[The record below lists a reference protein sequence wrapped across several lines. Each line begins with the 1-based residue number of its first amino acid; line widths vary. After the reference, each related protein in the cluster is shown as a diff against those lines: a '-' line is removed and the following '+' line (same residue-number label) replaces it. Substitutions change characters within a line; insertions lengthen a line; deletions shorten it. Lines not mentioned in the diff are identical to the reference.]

1 LEFGTGARDQKTRM
15 MELPGRERSMA
26 ISSAVWIQYTNGT
39 EGRTDRQT
47 PADSKDRA
55 YAQRRAVIIFCH
67 IQLML
72 LFTSSAVTETARCT
86 CAIYT
91 PSPMCHHV
99 EFGRSRSNATGISR
113 ESQKTAVLGPVPWS
127 GGCHAQFYRRW
138 SNGTIVCMEIR
149 QKIGSLAFR
158 LSRSLEVIRTDTDWS
173 AAYDLLITFHIVT
186 AGLSCTVSKI

>member
-1 LEFGTGARDQKTRM
+1 VYLTPPIKEFPLVFGTGARDQKTRM

-72 LFTSSAVTETARCT
+72 LFTSSAVTETAWCT

-91 PSPMCHHV
+91 PSPCVIMLNLVVLGQTLRELVGSPKKLQCWGPSLGLGVAMPNFIAVGQMVRSYVWRSARKLGPSLSAFQGH
-99 EFGRSRSNATGISR
+99 SRSSELTR
-113 ESQKTAVLGPVPWS
+113 
-127 GGCHAQFYRRW
+127 
-138 SNGTIVCMEIR
+138 
-149 QKIGSLAFR
+149 IGR
-158 LSRSLEVIRTDTDWS
+158 PPMT
-173 AAYDLLITFHIVT
+173 
-186 AGLSCTVSKI
+186 C